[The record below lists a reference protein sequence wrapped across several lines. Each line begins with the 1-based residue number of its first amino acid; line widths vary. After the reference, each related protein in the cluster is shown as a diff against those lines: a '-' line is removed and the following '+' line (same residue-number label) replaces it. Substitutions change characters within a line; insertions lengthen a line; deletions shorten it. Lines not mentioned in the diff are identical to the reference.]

1 MPPAPTTGKKAK
13 VVFTPAGVGATPITL
28 KNQTWTVSPEDN
40 LVRGYN
46 TSDGIFRAAGV
57 PDITGT
63 ITGPIDTATLISTQ
77 ITRYA
82 TGNLD
87 LYLTDTIIA
96 YTIADA
102 ILGMPTVNPN
112 GENDLAT
119 WSVTFAIHTGDYE
132 IFPAP

>member
-1 MPPAPTTGKKAK
+1 MPAAPTTGKKAK
-13 VVFTPAGVGATPITL
+13 VIFTPSGGGTALTL

-57 PDITGT
+57 PDLTGT
-63 ITGPIDTATLISTQ
+63 ITGPIDTAALISTQ
-77 ITRYA
+77 LTRYD
-82 TGNLD
+82 TGQLD

-96 YTIADA
+96 YRIADA
-102 ILGMPTVNPN
+102 IIGMPTVNPN
-112 GENDLAT
+112 GENDLAG

-132 IFPAP
+132 IFPTIP